1 VADGERA
8 QEALDHLQTAALEL
22 IAAFRAVLDVAE
34 EAVREPQ
41 ALRDLITTTA
51 RAATHAASQAAGG
64 SPGGSSSGFPAGEGA
79 GEGHNR
85 ASTTGV
91 EHISIT

>member
-1 VADGERA
+1 MGDGDRGHD
-8 QEALDHLQTAALEL
+8 ALDHLQVAALEL

-41 ALRDLITTTA
+41 ALRDLIATTA
-51 RAATHAASQAAGG
+51 RAATHAAGQAAGQA
-64 SPGGSSSGFPAGEGA
+64 SGQATGQAATEAEHPSG
-79 GEGHNR
+79 
-85 ASTTGV
+85 GV

>member
-1 VADGERA
+1 MADGDRA
-8 QEALDHLQTAALEL
+8 QDALDHLQGAALEL

-41 ALRDLITTTA
+41 ALRDLIATTA
-51 RAATHAASQAAGG
+51 RAATYAASQAAGG
-64 SPGGSSSGFPAGEGA
+64 GGGHDPSGEGRDRPPN
-79 GEGHNR
+79 G
-85 ASTTGV
+85 GV